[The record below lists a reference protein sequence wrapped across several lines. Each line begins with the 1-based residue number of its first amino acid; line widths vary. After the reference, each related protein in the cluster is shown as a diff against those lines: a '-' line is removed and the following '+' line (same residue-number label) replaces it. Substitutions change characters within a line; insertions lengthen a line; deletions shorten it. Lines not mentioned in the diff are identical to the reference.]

1 MDAGIRRGVLVQV
14 TGGKA
19 MKPSRQARE
28 LVDEF
33 LRGRLDR
40 RELLWRAAALGAT
53 ASVLTAVGRSGLRSA
68 AAQEAAQPGGNEP
81 QGPQV
86 ERLVFWTRA
95 SPDDP
100 SSDEAPSLYTQL
112 QAVATAYQEK
122 IGTTV
127 ELVTVPNDDFR
138 SRMSLAAP
146 GGEGP
151 DVFGPVAHD
160 WIGEFA
166 IQQIALAIP
175 ETAIDGRDDFNPVG
189 LDLSTVDGT
198 LYGLPIFLESV
209 ALIYNTDMVP
219 TPPATWEELVATATS
234 LTEGDVYG
242 FGFPLLEQYHEG
254 GFFHGFGGY
263 IFGGEAGALNIEDI
277 GLNNAGSVEA
287 AKFLRDM
294 YHLQQPP
301 LPEVAIDRANMHAAQ
316 EGMQESGLIAMT
328 INGPWRE
335 GGLRR
340 GGINFA
346 VAKLPTLP
354 TGEPM
359 RPFAGVQSVLA
370 NAYGEQQDAALDFLR
385 FATGTD
391 SQVLLYRADPKVVA
405 RTSALQS
412 PTVAESPTIAA
423 WAEQLN
429 DAVPMPNIP
438 AMGRVWTPWGAAM
451 DAIIPPNASDE
462 EVQALLDGAVEQ
474 IREAIEEFQ

>member
-1 MDAGIRRGVLVQV
+1 MMPNRRS
-14 TGGKA
+14 TA
-19 MKPSRQARE
+19 

-33 LRGRLDR
+33 LRGRIDR
-40 RELLWRAAALGAT
+40 RELLTRAAALGAT
-53 ASVLTAVGRSGLRSA
+53 LPVLAAVARHGGFST
-68 AAQEAAQPGGNEP
+68 AAQGTPQAGGGNEP

-86 ERLVFWTRA
+86 ENLVLWTRA

-100 SSDEAPSLYTQL
+100 TSEAAPSLYTQL

-166 IQQIALAIP
+166 VQQIALAIP
-175 ETAIDGRDDFNPVG
+175 ETAIDGREDFIPVG

-198 LYGLPIFLESV
+198 LYGLPVFLESV
-209 ALIYNTDMVP
+209 ALIYNTDLIP
-219 TPPATWEELVATATS
+219 TPPATWDELVAAATS
-234 LTEGDVYG
+234 VTQGDVYG
-242 FGFPLLEQYHEG
+242 LGFPLLEQYHEG

-263 IFGGEAGALNIEDI
+263 IFGYAEGTFNIEDI
-277 GLNNAGSVEA
+277 GLNNAGSFEA

-294 YHLQQPP
+294 FHQQQPP
-301 LPEVAIDRANMHAAQ
+301 LPEVAIDRSNMHAAIDA
-316 EGMQESGLIAMT
+316 MQEAGQIGMM

-335 GGLRR
+335 GSLRR
-340 GGINFA
+340 AGINYA

-354 TGEPM
+354 NGQPM
-359 RPFAGVQSVLA
+359 KPFAGVQAMMA

-391 SQVLLYRADPKVVA
+391 SQVLLYRADPKPVA
-405 RTSALQS
+405 RQSALAN
-412 PTVAESPTIAA
+412 PAVADSPTIAA
-423 WAEQLN
+423 WTEQLA
-429 DAVPMPNIP
+429 DTVPMPNIP

-462 EVQALLDGAVEQ
+462 EVQGLLDGAVEQ